1 MENEIKDKLRE
12 IADRSVALMAT
23 VYRDE
28 TYIKRFN
35 GRRKYALN
43 NLLSNVYT
51 KTSRYLN
58 EKRIS
63 K

>member
-28 TYIKRFN
+28 TYIKRYN